1 MAHSVSADGFPG
13 DRTSSG
19 GTSSGGHMPD
29 GGFAQGDFTRGLAP
43 GAQRFRIWIASY
55 VDWRPASWNQ
65 VPPRAT
71 AVEPVEQ
78 ALCTAEEAALFL
90 QGFNSSM
97 LAHHEPI
104 WAVAVPITLC
114 YEGDA
119 VPGLPVRG
127 YAFPLEEPTFPLED
141 PTRQLTS
148 KG

>member
-13 DRTSSG
+13 DGTSSG

>member
-13 DRTSSG
+13 GGTSSG

>member
-13 DRTSSG
+13 DGTSSG

-29 GGFAQGDFTRGLAP
+29 GGSAQGDFTRGLAP